1 MNFTKESLTDL
12 TRNLMDFHDLHDWKI
27 RIGTAK
33 NMAGMCNFSRKQI
46 TMSLFLANARSRENT
61 VDTILHEIAHAL
73 TPKDGGHGKE
83 WKATASRIGANPS
96 RCFDP
101 SEIDPALAYKFHGR
115 CPTHIERT
123 TRRNRRAHLKC
134 SECDTAV
141 VWRDLQSDD
150 ETWYPFE
157 SPTRS
162 RLYVAIEKYNA
173 SATDDGVI
181 LAPIG
186 HTWNATGTHYLD
198 PTLSFY
204 TESDTGGERSMS
216 RITSMIVDEMNYG
229 LDKCNCRDC
238 LED

>member
-33 NMAGMCNFSRKQI
+33 NFAGMCDFSRKQI

-83 WKATASRIGANPS
+83 WKAVASRIGANPS
-96 RCFDP
+96 RCFDRK
-101 SEIDPALAYKFHGR
+101 EIDPALAYKYHGR

-123 TRRNRRAHLKC
+123 TRRNRRAHIKCLKC
-134 SECDTAV
+134 DSAL

-157 SPTRS
+157 SVS
-162 RLYVAIEKYNA
+162 RLNSAIEKYNA
-173 SATDDGVI
+173 DLTDDGCI

-198 PTLSFY
+198 PTLSYY
-204 TESDTGGERSMS
+204 TETDSGRERSTS
-216 RITSMIVDEMNYG
+216 RIHIMLVDEMHYG